1 MRINTKLLE
10 LPNLVQ
16 QQIEEDFTTENYL
29 SSRHCSLVHF
39 MNDHYL
45 RPDSY
50 RSIDDPSYRSPTL
63 PEITEVIEHLASIH
77 SLTIVAKQL
86 GIIGVNQTRTLRR
99 WQKGINIMPY
109 SAWRL
114 LLILDGR
121 VVEVNRIIE
130 EDGSKPWTYNYEDSK
145 NKA

>member
-1 MRINTKLLE
+1 MRINPKLLE

-16 QQIEEDFTTENYL
+16 QQINEDFTTENYL

-50 RSIDDPSYRSPTL
+50 RSIDDPSYRDPTL
-63 PEITEVIEHLASIH
+63 EEISEVIDHLASIH
-77 SLTIVAKQL
+77 SYGVVAKQL
-86 GIIGVNQTRTLRR
+86 GLKGKSNQTRALKR
-99 WQKGINIMPY
+99 WKNGENAIPY
-109 SAWRL
+109 PAWRL

-121 VVEVNRIIE
+121 VVEFNRIIE
-130 EDGSKPWTYNYEDSK
+130 PDGSKPWAYNYEDSK
-145 NKA
+145 K